1 MNLGQLRTEVRLRAN
16 VPSTDGL
23 WTDDFVDSAI
33 NAALADLSAEQKWW
47 WLQDSAAP
55 SHTSGAVDLS
65 GVTPVPRTVAHVLV
79 GGAEAQRVSSAEA
92 DLAVS
97 ATAPPHL
104 YSVWGDTLQIRP
116 APSGA
121 TAVAIRYYRDEPTL
135 ALDADEP
142 LMPAAYHP
150 AIVDRACSIGF
161 ESLDDT
167 SSAAMH
173 EARARA
179 LLEQLTDTAAV
190 R

>member
-23 WTDDFVDSAI
+23 WTDSFVNSAI

-47 WLQDSAAP
+47 WLQVSASP
-55 SHTSGAVDLS
+55 SHTSGAVDL
-65 GVTPVPRTVAHVLV
+65 GAITPVPRTVAHVLV
-79 GGAEAQRVSSAEA
+79 GTDEAQRVSAAEA
-92 DLAVS
+92 DLATA
-97 ATAPPHL
+97 ATAPPYL
-104 YSVWGDTLQIRP
+104 YAIWGDTLQVRP

-121 TAVAIRYYRDEPTL
+121 TAVTLRYYRDEPVL
-135 ALDADEP
+135 SSDADEP

-173 EARARA
+173 ESRARA
-179 LLEQLTDTAAV
+179 LLEQLTATATV